1 MREKR
6 KKPKTTGNMGAMKL
20 DVEQV
25 RRGITTPE
33 RAYREVAEG
42 LRTEVAELFH
52 HPDKLGI
59 SCCFEGCCVSWCCIQ
74 IT

>member
-6 KKPKTTGNMGAMKL
+6 EPPKKMKNMGATKL
-20 DVEQV
+20 DVDRV
-25 RRGITTPE
+25 KRGITKPE
-33 RAYREVAEG
+33 RAYREIAEG

-52 HPDKLGI
+52 HPDKLGL

>member
-6 KKPKTTGNMGAMKL
+6 KTSKTTGNMGAMKL
-20 DVEQV
+20 DVERV

-33 RAYREVAEG
+33 TAYREVAEG
-42 LRTEVAELFH
+42 LRAEAWELFH
-52 HPDKLGI
+52 HPDRLGL